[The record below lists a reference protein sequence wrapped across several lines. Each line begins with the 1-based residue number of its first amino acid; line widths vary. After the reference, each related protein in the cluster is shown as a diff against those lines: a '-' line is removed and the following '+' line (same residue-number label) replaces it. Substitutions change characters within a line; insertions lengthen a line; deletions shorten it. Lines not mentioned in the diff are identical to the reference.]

1 MGKTTFQSSPHFL
14 GGKTPFK
21 NISKILVFFLL
32 NPLEKRFNPLF
43 TDGWKESNSEN
54 LKSNN
59 IMATKKTAKK
69 AAKKPT
75 KKAAKKAA
83 KKAPKKLKP
92 LTKLEVVSEIAET
105 TGNEKKQV
113 TETLNALA
121 QLACKETKKNSSFTI
136 HGVGKLVLVHRKA
149 RIGRNPMTGEKIK
162 IPAKKVVKFRIA
174 KSCKDAVLPPKK

>member
-1 MGKTTFQSSPHFL
+1 MVGKTTFQSSPHFL
-14 GGKTPFK
+14 GRKTSFK
-21 NISKILVFFLL
+21 NISKILLFFLL
-32 NPLEKRFNPLF
+32 IHWKNDLILFF

-59 IMATKKTAKK
+59 IMAAKKTAKK

-75 KKAAKKAA
+75 KKAA

-92 LTKLEVVSEIAET
+92 LTKLEVVSEIAEA
-105 TGNEKKQV
+105 TGNEKKLV

-174 KSCKDAVLPPKK
+174 KSCKDTILPPKK

>member
-1 MGKTTFQSSPHFL
+1 MLIHW
-14 GGKTPFK
+14 K
-21 NISKILVFFLL
+21 NDLILF
-32 NPLEKRFNPLF
+32 F

-59 IMATKKTAKK
+59 IMAAKKTAKK

-92 LTKLEVVSEIAET
+92 LTKLEVVSEIAEA

-174 KSCKDAVLPPKK
+174 KSCKDTILPPKK